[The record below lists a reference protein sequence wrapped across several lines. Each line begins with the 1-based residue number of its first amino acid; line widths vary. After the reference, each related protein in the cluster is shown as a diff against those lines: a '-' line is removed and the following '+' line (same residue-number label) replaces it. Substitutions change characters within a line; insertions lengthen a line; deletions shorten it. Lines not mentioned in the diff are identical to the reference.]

1 MGAPIVSFR
10 ASFMGYDIEG
20 PDFVAPNQDWAVQRA
35 HDFDLLVA
43 HEGVYDGFIDAM
55 CDPAQNPDFRGVAVY
70 INLMHHKKPPG
81 VAGGLDPTWYVRYLS
96 GPRVGEPVSINGLH
110 VMDPRQAGWVDF
122 QIDLLH
128 ARLVSSGYPKAYI
141 DGGGLGP
148 WRPNMLDPATGAEWT
163 KADWL
168 KDLRPIWSRL
178 RDDPKIGAPMWAN
191 NLGSPETFYNDNA
204 QLMLRST
211 PQWFRQLFTENYLRG
226 ATDPITAFPTAAE
239 YDAYGSMVGDCGG
252 RLTGMT
258 KLWAP
263 GTPTQEQKDRWHAY
277 ALAAYMATGTPGT
290 AFYCTYIRAGEGG
303 APNPIAFHPWWGFA
317 KALGGAVDRE
327 HGKDVRKRAFD
338 NGMVAVNITKD
349 QHGFTPNPAV
359 HYVSHDGTNHAA
371 GAKITMPAKTG
382 ILLRRI

>member
-1 MGAPIVSFR
+1 MSFR

-20 PDFVAPNQDWAVQRA
+20 PDFVAPNEAWAVQRA

-43 HEGVYDGFIDAM
+43 HEGVYDAFIEAM
-55 CDPAQNPDFRGVAVY
+55 CDPIRNPDFRGVAVY
-70 INLMHHKKPPG
+70 INLMHHKRPPTVPGG
-81 VAGGLDPTWYVRYLS
+81 VDPAWYVRYLS
-96 GPRVGEPVSINGLH
+96 GPQAGQPVVGNGLY
-110 VMDPRQAGWVDF
+110 VMDPRQEGWVDF

-148 WRPNMLDPATGAEWT
+148 WEPNMRDPATDAEWT

-191 NLGSPETFYNDNA
+191 NLGSPQTFYDDNA

-226 ATDPITAFPTAAE
+226 ATDPITTFPTAAE
-239 YDAYGSMVGDCGG
+239 YDAYRSMVGDCDG

-303 APNPIAFHPWWGFA
+303 SPNPIAFHPWWAFA
-317 KALGGAVDRE
+317 KSLGGAIDRE
-327 HGKDVRKRAFD
+327 YGRDIRRRAFA

-349 QHGFTPNPAV
+349 QHGFTPKPAV
-359 HYVSHDGTNHAA
+359 HYVSHDGTNHPA

-382 ILLRRI
+382 ILLRHV